1 MDGANRAA
9 RKTVVLHPPSP
20 HEPYGHRSQTRV
32 AAEGQGCRYGAP
44 RENSQRRN
52 LVGRPSKTRSVMY
65 VAEVVSAI
73 FTILLSQWRNRRDS
87 LWRPWKV
94 VVTSLDATL
103 R

>member
-1 MDGANRAA
+1 MDGANRAV
-9 RKTVVLHPPSP
+9 RKMVVLHPPSP
-20 HEPYGHRSQTRV
+20 HEPHRHRSQTRV
-32 AAEGQGCRYGAP
+32 AAEGQGFRYGAP

-52 LVGRPSKTRSVMY
+52 LVGRLSKTRSVMY
-65 VAEVVSAI
+65 VAEVSAI
-73 FTILLSQWRNRRDS
+73 FIILSSQWRNRRDS